1 MKENS
6 SAKGIMIGF
15 LAGGAIGGLTALLFA
30 PKSGREL
37 RKDISKK
44 SKKLIEDGEE
54 YLESTKVKASEMISE
69 SRKKADDLIRD
80 AKSKASSIINQGRG
94 YVTDGA
100 NRIKDAV
107 KSGVDTFNEERKH
120 SRSK

>member
-15 LAGGAIGGLTALLFA
+15 LAGWAIGGLTALLLA

-44 SKKLIEDGEE
+44 GKKLIEDGEE
-54 YLESTKVKASEMISE
+54 YLGSAKTKASEIISD
-69 SRKKADDLIRD
+69 SRKKADNLIKD
-80 AKSKASSIINQGRG
+80 AKSKATSIINQGRG
-94 YVTDGA
+94 YVTDGT

-107 KSGVDTFNEERKH
+107 KSGVDTFNEERKQT
-120 SRSK
+120 RS